1 MRATNL
7 DGQQT
12 LDSVLGATLAPS
24 GPECGEGAKSTG
36 TASTPSCKTKAW
48 LQYSGSSM
56 SLDGSPSLDA
66 TGFNLLGGT
75 EGSINDAF
83 HLGVEAGVG
92 QIDANDSSRGRGRVR
107 HVHAGLYTFANV
119 GPLLLSAVADAR
131 HSSYRVS
138 RETGI
143 GVASAQP
150 DGHTASFGLQA
161 AWSWSS
167 SNVRLT
173 PRLGV
178 LYLHQSLDGFDEH
191 VASSNPLAPAYAVD
205 GTRGTYTTVQPYA
218 AFTLSGTFRS
228 GQVTYVPQLELG
240 YRYDTRGATPATT
253 VMAQDGTSFT
263 LPGTSLG
270 RGIGNVDA
278 RITAKAGQSW
288 SLYLDYRGLFASHL
302 HDNAITFGFNKRF

>member
-1 MRATNL
+1 MRAANL
-7 DGQQT
+7 DAQQT

-24 GPECGEGAKSTG
+24 GPECGDG
-36 TASTPSCKTKAW
+36 TQATDAASTPPCKPTAW
-48 LQYSGSSM
+48 LQYSGSNV
-56 SLDGSPSLDA
+56 SLGGSPGLDA

-75 EGSINDAF
+75 EGTINDAF
-83 HLGVEAGVG
+83 HLGIEAGVG

-119 GPLLLSAVADAR
+119 GPLRLSAVADAR
-131 HSSYRVS
+131 HSRYRVS

-143 GVASAQP
+143 GVASARP
-150 DGHTASFGLQA
+150 DGHAASFGLQA

-167 SNVRLT
+167 DGVRLT

-178 LYLHQSLDGFDEH
+178 LYLHQSLGDFDEH
-191 VASSNPLAPAYAVD
+191 MASSNPLAPAYAVD
-205 GTRGTYTTVQPYA
+205 GVRSTYTTVQPYA
-218 AFTLSGTFRS
+218 AFTLSGTLRS

-240 YRYDTRGATPATT
+240 YRYDTRGATPATA

-270 RGIGNVDA
+270 RGIGNVGA
-278 RITAKAGQSW
+278 RITARAGQSW
-288 SLYLDYRGLFASHL
+288 SLYLDYQGLFASHL
-302 HDNAITFGFNKRF
+302 HDNAVTFGFNKRF